1 MALAP
6 LPDAGDL
13 VGASEVIA
21 VPIFAEPPLL
31 AGGLA
36 RLPAAWFGT
45 VALAILSPSIR
56 KEEPIATTAFT
67 SSRRAA
73 HYVPPFADATHRKKI
88 KRSSSG
94 RRNPKKEEEL

>member
-31 AGGLA
+31 AGGFT
-36 RLPAAWFGT
+36 RLPAAGFGT
-45 VALAILSPSIR
+45 VALTILRSLIR
-56 KEEPIATTAFT
+56 KEEPVASTAFT
-67 SSRRAA
+67 SSRGAA
-73 HYVPPFADATHRKKI
+73 HCKPPIADATTRKKT